1 MVGRQRHK
9 AAVAGGLAV
18 LGAAFFAGCG
28 VSPRDEYMRIR
39 GITVEPQA
47 GDGSTVAS
55 LNFAVPTALGAT
67 DHSLALTTDMPR

>member
-1 MVGRQRHK
+1 MVGRQRQRAVV
-9 AAVAGGLAV
+9 AASLAA
-18 LGAAFFAGCG
+18 LGASIIGGCG

-55 LNFAVPTALGAT
+55 LNFTVPTALGAT
-67 DHSLALTTDMPR
+67 DDSLAMTTDMPR